1 MISFT
6 ALKPLEDAEAETE
19 KRIVLHKL
27 PVRTGSNLA
36 RAQPMQLPQARSPQT
51 FKQGRTGVIPPS
63 LIRDLPLTQKH
74 IDGRPLPPSSSSRA
88 AQQHTLTGAVTRMAG
103 AARAGALNRAAVGP
117 SHPHEQTERLLEQ
130 NPDIRDLYS
139 TGILPGS
146 WQIQH
151 GVSSVPDAAG

>member
-1 MISFT
+1 MILYT
-6 ALKPLEDAEAETE
+6 ALKPLEEAEGETK

-27 PVRTGSNLA
+27 PVRTGPTLP
-36 RAQPMQLPQARSPQT
+36 RAQAIQLPQARSPQT
-51 FKQGRTGVIPPS
+51 FGQSRTGVIPPS

-88 AQQHTLTGAVTRMAG
+88 LPLTGAVTRMAG
-103 AARAGALNRAAVGP
+103 AARSGTLGRAAVGP
-117 SHPHEQTERLLEQ
+117 THPHEQTERLLAQ

-146 WQIQH
+146 WQIQN
-151 GVSSVPDAAG
+151 GVTSVSDNAAAG